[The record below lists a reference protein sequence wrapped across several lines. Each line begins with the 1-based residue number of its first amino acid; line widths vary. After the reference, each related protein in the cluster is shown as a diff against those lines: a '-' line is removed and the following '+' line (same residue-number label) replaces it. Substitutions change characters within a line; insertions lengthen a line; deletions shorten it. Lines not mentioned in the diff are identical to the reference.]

1 MDFLAVLKSVIQTLS
16 ANYIWESHGLFVW
29 WCLFFPWIPLHH
41 FHYHKQCC
49 NGKAVADLIKKLSN
63 NVKNPLEIQAPEWR
77 GLMTARELSLQSTTP
92 VGCVWALVV
101 FYRIISCLCVLLL
114 GQRTGSMSTFEEGT
128 EQWAVCAPVLRGTW
142 LGEGGSCL
150 ALAMCVPCSLPRAVQ
165 CCGWSLHGRQ
175 LCLLCPQQRL
185 TLTES
190 FHWDT
195 GKKSFGIYIV
205 CWCFEPKSSLLC
217 FPLGCVSFAREAGSI
232 YEALRTS
239 AIFLEFVLFCLWPS
253 LWVLC
258 CFCYRCVLQTD
269 PLAGNP
275 EFGKTEILFLFL

>member
-101 FYRIISCLCVLLL
+101 WCGVLQNHLLPLCAVAGPKDRKHEHLWGRHRAVSCVCPCAQRDMAGWGWLLS
-114 GQRTGSMSTFEEGT
+114 GPCH
-128 EQWAVCAPVLRGTW
+128 V
-142 LGEGGSCL
+142 
-150 ALAMCVPCSLPRAVQ
+150 CSLFPASGSAVL
-165 CCGWSLHGRQ
+165 WM
-175 LCLLCPQQRL
+175 
-185 TLTES
+185 
-190 FHWDT
+190 
-195 GKKSFGIYIV
+195 
-205 CWCFEPKSSLLC
+205 EP
-217 FPLGCVSFAREAGSI
+217 AREA
-232 YEALRTS
+232 ALPALST
-239 AIFLEFVLFCLWPS
+239 AAFDTHWKLS
-253 LWVLC
+253 LGHWQKILC
-258 CFCYRCVLQTD
+258 DLYCVLMFWTKIFTAVFSSW
-269 PLAGNP
+269 LC
-275 EFGKTEILFLFL
+275 KLC